1 VGPKPQPR
9 KPDIRKDRREVDP
22 LDSRAA
28 RGKALDALARRDYA
42 SVQLRSK
49 LVEDGF
55 DAAVVDA
62 LIERLQTEKLLD
74 DRRYLENFV
83 TYHAGR
89 GQGPN
94 RVRADLVRLGVAKEE
109 AEAALGAYPDWPAQL
124 NRARQK
130 KFGSSRPTN
139 YADRQ
144 RQARFLAY
152 RGYTGALIRTALGVD
167 TDLDVDTTDE
177 S

>member
-1 VGPKPQPR
+1 MRAKLL
-9 KPDIRKDRREVDP
+9 DR
-22 LDSRAA
+22 
-28 RGKALDALARRDYA
+28 
-42 SVQLRSK
+42 
-49 LVEDGF
+49 GF
-55 DAAVVDA
+55 DAEVVGR
-62 LIERLQTEKLLD
+62 LIERLRAEKLLD
-74 DRRYLENFV
+74 DHRYLENFV
-83 TYHAGR
+83 AYHAGR

-94 RVRADLVRLGVAKEE
+94 RVRADLRKLGLES
-109 AEAALGAYPDWPAQL
+109 AEIDLGIGAYPHWAAQL

-130 KFGSSRPTN
+130 KFGTSPPTN

-152 RGYTGALIRTALGVD
+152 RGFTGAQIRASLGLD